1 MKTITLQLYTFDE
14 LSDEVQKE
22 IIERE
27 RWNIMEQCM
36 EGYGS
41 DYVTSL
47 RAFEKLT
54 NTQSYSWSVNYSGY
68 DFNFKCSYNPI
79 FECPVNCDNDI
90 YAEDLCGKLLFRYIN
105 NNIMPYITHG
115 QYIIQNSQYEGD
127 LGVELCASLDE
138 FLSNVEHLYTRYKHS
153 IPSTMSECKSRK
165 YFKAL
170 SDKDLE
176 DEDMLFGVGRDIAQ
190 VELELYILCQIILG
204 IGWDANKMGKWFW
217 QSNKDRDLVILKNWV
232 TVEK

>member
-14 LSDEVQKE
+14 LSEEVQKE

-27 RWNIMEQCM
+27 RWNIMDQCM
-36 EGYGS
+36 EAYGS

-47 RAFEKLT
+47 RTFEKLT
-54 NTQSYSWSVNYSGY
+54 NTQSCSWSVNYSGY
-68 DFNFKCSYNPI
+68 NFNFKYNNNPI
-79 FECPVNCDNDI
+79 FECPIDCSNDI
-90 YAEDLCGKLLFRYIN
+90 YAE
-105 NNIMPYITHG
+105 
-115 QYIIQNSQYEGD
+115 
-127 LGVELCASLDE
+127 ELCASLDE

>member
-115 QYIIQNSQYEGD
+115 QYYSTSGECIDGK
-127 LGVELCASLDE
+127 
-138 FLSNVEHLYTRYKHS
+138 HTYKHRRS
-153 IPSTMSECKSRK
+153 RVIKS
-165 YFKAL
+165 
-170 SDKDLE
+170 LE
-176 DEDMLFGVGRDIAQ
+176 DCPLTGMCYDYYLLEPIIKYYKTWCSYPDNFSLTDLIEQCYDSFSNAGMKNMSIGPMMKMQSGRN
-190 VELELYILCQIILG
+190 YITTSMRTGCIIWMEEF
-204 IGWDANKMGKWFW
+204 IV
-217 QSNKDRDLVILKNWV
+217 DR
-232 TVEK
+232 

>member
-1 MKTITLQLYTFDE
+1 M
-14 LSDEVQKE
+14 S
-22 IIERE
+22 
-27 RWNIMEQCM
+27 
-36 EGYGS
+36 
-41 DYVTSL
+41 
-47 RAFEKLT
+47 
-54 NTQSYSWSVNYSGY
+54 
-68 DFNFKCSYNPI
+68 
-79 FECPVNCDNDI
+79 
-90 YAEDLCGKLLFRYIN
+90 
-105 NNIMPYITHG
+105 
-115 QYIIQNSQYEGD
+115 
-127 LGVELCASLDE
+127 